1 MQILWIVGL
10 KANEKIRT
18 LNCADPDSQMI
29 KEESY
34 AGSRNRRKSLYCL
47 GSVNYETT
55 PESPEA
61 ESKQQRSSEANFS
74 CKLSSLGSG
83 AANRVPV
90 GCRPGSVT
98 NWVGL
103 GRTYA
108 SRAALTLTLTL
119 SSPSAPFRRLSGV
132 LLLSLPP
139 SLLPLFPS
147 TYHLSSHPGQDA

>member
-1 MQILWIVGL
+1 MKEGTR
-10 KANEKIRT
+10 NIR
-18 LNCADPDSQMI
+18 NI
-29 KEESY
+29 
-34 AGSRNRRKSLYCL
+34 RKSLSCL
-47 GSVNYETT
+47 GFVIYETT

-61 ESKQQRSSEANFS
+61 ESKQQQSRESNFS
-74 CKLSSLGSG
+74 CKLSSLDSG

-103 GRTYA
+103 GRIYA

-119 SSPSAPFRRLSGV
+119 SSPSAPFWRLSGV
-132 LLLSLPP
+132 LLLSLLP

-147 TYHLSSHPGQDA
+147 TYHLSSHPRQDA